1 MIEKI
6 QHATASS
13 PEGAKGLVKGVLA
26 CAFQNMAFMLPTGLL
41 YLLVKDLLAGS
52 ANGRTAFYLLG
63 CAACFALILLTTWFQ
78 YNGTYFTTYK
88 ESGTRRLTLAERLRK
103 LPLSFFGKRDL
114 ADLTS
119 TIMADCEVLEKDC
132 SHFIPGLFGSLI
144 STVLIALSLF
154 AFDGRMALAALWVIP
169 VSVAIV
175 VGSYRVQDK
184 VQAKTMAAKMACA
197 DGIQEY
203 IETLRDLKAS
213 NAEQRYLSGLSGKIR
228 AVEKQSIAAELETAL
243 FVSSASM
250 VLKLGIAS
258 VALTGSVLLVQ
269 GSIDVLTLF
278 LFLMAA
284 SRMYDPMQG
293 ALQNLAAV
301 IAMRT
306 NVGRM
311 NEILDAPLQTGSEQL
326 TNQGCD
332 IVFDHVGFAYN
343 SGETVLRDV
352 SFTAKQGE
360 VTALVGPSG
369 GGKTTV
375 SRLAAR
381 FWDYQK
387 GSITVGGMEVSQID
401 PEKLMSLYSI
411 VFQDVTLF
419 DNTILENIR
428 LGRKGATDEEV
439 LAAAKLANCEEFAE
453 KLTDAEYQNCVD
465 ALFAAWDRLE
475 KWSASLPM
483 TAEKKAESEHF
494 QVLSRQKKTILTC
507 CNYMIKVEFEVA
519 EAGQPTRW
527 LCYSDADFAGF
538 VVTDRSS
545 IADESKPQEYYEQ
558 VQVLENYEE
567 LEIARG
573 SAYYALFA
581 QMQKMAE
588 EN

>member
-26 CAFQNMAFMLPTGLL
+26 CAFQNMAFMLPTCLL
-41 YLLVKDLLAGS
+41 YFWVKDLL
-52 ANGRTAFYLLG
+52 NGTTSGKAVFYLLG
-63 CAACFALILLTTWFQ
+63 CIVCFGLILLTTWFQ

-88 ESGTRRLTLAERLRK
+88 ESGIRRLALAERLRK

-119 TIMADCEVLEKDC
+119 TIMSDCEVLEKTC

-144 STVLIALSLF
+144 STVIIALSLF
-154 AFDGRMALAALWVIP
+154 AFDWRMALAALWVIP
-169 VSVAIV
+169 VSIAIV
-175 VGSYRVQDK
+175 LGSYRVQDRI
-184 VQAKTMAAKMACA
+184 QARTMAVKMDCA

-213 NAEQRYLSGLSGKIR
+213 NAEQGYLSGLSKKIR
-228 AVEKQSIAAELETAL
+228 AVEKQSVAAELETAL

-250 VLKLGIAS
+250 VLKLGISS
-258 VALTGSVLLVQ
+258 VALTGSVLLVN

-311 NEILDAPLQTGSEQL
+311 NEILEYPVQTGSETM

-343 SGETVLRDV
+343 SGETVLKDV

-381 FWDYQK
+381 FWDNQK
-387 GSITVGGMEVSQID
+387 GCITVGGMDISKID

-439 LAAAKLANCEEFAE
+439 LAAAKLANCDEFVE
-453 KLTDAEYQNCVD
+453 KLPDKWNTNIGENGCALSGGERQRISIARAFLKDAPIILLDEATASLDVENETAIQEALSRLIKNKTVLIIAHRMRTVAGADQVVVLSGGIVAEQGSPAELYARKGLYTHMVD
-465 ALFAAWDRLE
+465 LQ
-475 KWSASLPM
+475 SAS
-483 TAEKKAESEHF
+483 
-494 QVLSRQKKTILTC
+494 QNWTI
-507 CNYMIKVEFEVA
+507 
-519 EAGQPTRW
+519 
-527 LCYSDADFAGF
+527 
-538 VVTDRSS
+538 
-545 IADESKPQEYYEQ
+545 
-558 VQVLENYEE
+558 
-567 LEIARG
+567 
-573 SAYYALFA
+573 
-581 QMQKMAE
+581 
-588 EN
+588 